1 MRACDTPSGVDS
13 YLNLNACATCADFQL
28 TRDFLHAT
36 FEVLKNNGWE
46 QTLVSS
52 VSQLVQEE
60 VMDAG
65 KEENPDG
72 LRLHLADIYL
82 EELAKVG
89 ADQVCWRGGGD
100 EKGLCFGRG
109 GSKKP
114 GG

>member
-1 MRACDTPSGVDS
+1 MHPCDTPLCVDS
-13 YLNLNACATCADFQL
+13 CLNLNAGATRADFQL

-46 QTLVSS
+46 QTLVSAMS
-52 VSQLVQEE
+52 RLIEEE
-60 VMDAG
+60 VMDAR

-89 ADQVCWRGGGD
+89 ADQVCVWGGVMKVD
-100 EKGLCFGRG
+100 CVFWVRE
-109 GSKKP
+109 
-114 GG
+114 